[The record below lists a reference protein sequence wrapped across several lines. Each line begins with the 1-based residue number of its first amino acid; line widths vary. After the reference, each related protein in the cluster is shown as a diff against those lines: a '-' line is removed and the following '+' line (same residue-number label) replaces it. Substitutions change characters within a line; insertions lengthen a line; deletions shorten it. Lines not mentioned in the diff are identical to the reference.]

1 MHDELVRAVLAA
13 SPMAS
18 AVGKPKLRGNHL
30 EFMDIIHARRST
42 RAYTDEQVSNEELA
56 AIVEAGRTAPIAGAD
71 FSMSHMTVVQDP
83 SLITEIR
90 EACQLTRKDGT
101 KADPTYGAP
110 TLIFMSANG
119 PSDDMIEYSNVA
131 CAIENMALAATS
143 LGLGSVYLW
152 GFLRKLR
159 ARPDVVGKLGLPEGY
174 TILSA
179 FAVGHATEPVEPHE
193 PKGRIAVD
201 YL

>member
-1 MHDELVRAVLAA
+1 M
-13 SPMAS
+13 
-18 AVGKPKLRGNHL
+18 

-42 RAYTDEQVSNEELA
+42 RAYTDEQITDAELE

-71 FSMSHMTVVQDP
+71 YSMSHMTVVRDP
-83 SLITEIR
+83 ALVAEIR
-90 EACQLTRKDGT
+90 EACQLMRKDGS

-110 TLIFMSANG
+110 ILIFLSATG
-119 PSDDMIEYSNVA
+119 PSDDMIEYCNVA

-159 ARPDVVGKLGLPEGY
+159 SHPELVGKLGLPEGY
-174 TILSA
+174 TVLSA
-179 FAVGHATEPVEPHE
+179 FAVGHAVEPVEPHE

-201 YL
+201 YR

>member
-1 MHDELVRAVLAA
+1 M
-13 SPMAS
+13 
-18 AVGKPKLRGNHL
+18 

-42 RAYTDEQVSNEELA
+42 RAYTSEQITKEELE

-71 FSMSHMTVVQDP
+71 FSMSHMTVVQSP
-83 SLITEIR
+83 ELIEEIR
-90 EACQLTRKDGT
+90 SACQLTRKDGT
-101 KADPTYGAP
+101 LVDPTYGAP
-110 TLIFMSANG
+110 TLIFVSATG

-159 ARPDVVGKLGLPEGY
+159 KRPDVVAKLGLPEGY
-174 TILSA
+174 SILSA
-179 FAVGHATEPVEPHE
+179 LAVGHAVEPVEPRE
-193 PKGRIAVD
+193 PKGRIAVT